1 MPSIGINPKLYSR
14 EYVLGDDGVT
24 RQYTR
29 ILVDDG
35 ELV

>member
-1 MPSIGINPKLYSR
+1 
-14 EYVLGDDGVT
+14 LGDDGVT

-35 ELV
+35 ELVWKHFLNF